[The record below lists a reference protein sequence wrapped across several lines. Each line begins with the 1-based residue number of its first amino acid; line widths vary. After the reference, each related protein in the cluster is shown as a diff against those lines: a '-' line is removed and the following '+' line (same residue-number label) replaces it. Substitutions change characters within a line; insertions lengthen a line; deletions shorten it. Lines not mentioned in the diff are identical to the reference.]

1 MRRRLSTLVLAATL
15 LTATAAADARAGVL
29 LPTGRLATPAGR
41 LTALQAF
48 PTGMAVSPDGRTVL
62 AIAGPA
68 IQGGLPAGPSAGV
81 AIEAVDAQTGAVRQ
95 TIQED
100 DAFQSIVFQ
109 RDGRRAYV
117 AGGSGRDV
125 HVLDISPDGSYS
137 KGPDLPAGGLVSALA
152 LSHDAHTLW
161 LGEPEA
167 GRLERL
173 DLSGAT
179 PPRVI
184 PAPAPNQLLLS
195 RDERTL
201 YAANWRGRAISAI
214 STTTGASVRIAT
226 GLHPTGLALT
236 PGGRLLVANAND
248 ATLST
253 IEQGSRRAASTSLAL
268 VGRRTDSPNAV
279 AVGRDGRAYV
289 ALADDNAIAVLAPV
303 PARPRTRHHVQ
314 FRSAARRGRKPSS
327 RRHRVR
333 APARPP
339 WRLVGLIPT
348 GWYPVAVALDPA
360 GRNLHVI
367 TARGLAHSSRTTSP
381 YIEPDPAAASPDAA
395 YATAGT
401 LESLALP
408 NAVQLAT
415 QTRRVRDSLRPP
427 PRRPPGENPV
437 LAGARGPIRHV
448 IYVTRENKTY
458 DSELG
463 DLHPGPGNA
472 FVLFGQTVT
481 PNLHKLERQWVE
493 SQSFTYQGFASVVGH
508 MWEDAGAV
516 SNVFER
522 SIGSSTG
529 AHSDHVSTSWHDPE
543 NFPRS
548 GLLTVQAWRAGL
560 KVRTYNQETA
570 QESHLL
576 PERFQAPES
585 LYPNF
590 NLHLADTKR
599 EAGWKQEFD
608 QFEKGQCAGDLGR
621 TYGAHCSLPSLEY
634 VYLGEDHTTIVDEPG
649 YPTIQAQV
657 ADNDLATG
665 RLIEAV
671 SHSRD
676 WRSTVVVVVEDD
688 PQGTGDSQSAYRG
701 YVALASPWARRGH
714 ISRVPYNLTS
724 AVGAIDRMLGLA
736 PLTDYALTN
745 RPLDDLFTN
754 HPDYRPYTADTSGAT
769 LYPFVSLPGKAPKA
783 DVAHGVSSFA
793 EPDETNPR
801 IANAATWRQ
810 LRHTAPPAR

>member
-1 MRRRLSTLVLAATL
+1 MLAVVLLAA
-15 LTATAAADARAGVL
+15 AGAGHARAGVL

-48 PTGMAVSPDGRTVL
+48 PTGLAVSPDGQTVL
-62 AIAGPA
+62 VIAGAA
-68 IQGGLPAGPSAGV
+68 IQGGLPAGPNSGV
-81 AIEAVDAQTGAVRQ
+81 AIEAVDAQTGAIRQ
-95 TIQED
+95 KIQED

-117 AGGSGRDV
+117 AGGSGRNV
-125 HVLDISPDGSYS
+125 HVLDIASDGSLS
-137 KGPDLPAGGLVSALA
+137 KGPDLPAGGLVAGLA
-152 LSHDAHTLW
+152 LSRDARTLW
-161 LGEPEA
+161 LGEPESN
-167 GRLERL
+167 RVERI
-173 DLSGAT
+173 DLIGSA

-184 PAPAPNQLLLS
+184 PATAPNQLQLS
-195 RDERTL
+195 SDERTL
-201 YAANWRGRAISAI
+201 YASNWRGRAVTAI
-214 STTTGASVRIAT
+214 STLTGASTRIAT
-226 GLHPTGLALT
+226 GSHPTGLALT

-248 ATLST
+248 ATLATLSR
-253 IEQGSRRAASTSLAL
+253 GSRRAASTSLAL

-289 ALADDNAIAVLAPV
+289 ALADDNAIAVLAPT
-303 PARPRTRHHVQ
+303 PAPRRARHHPQ
-314 FRSAARRGRKPSS
+314 FRRAARRGHNAA
-327 RRHRVR
+327 RRGGRT
-333 APARPP
+333 APHTRPP

-367 TARGLAHSSRTTSP
+367 TARGLAHSSQTTSP
-381 YIEPDPAAASPDAA
+381 YVEPDPASASPDAA

-401 LESLALP
+401 LESLTLP
-408 NAVQLAT
+408 SAKQLAGL
-415 QTRRVRDSLRPP
+415 TRTVRASLRPP
-427 PRRPPGENPV
+427 SRRPATENPV

-493 SQSFTYQGFASVVGH
+493 SQTFTYQGFASVVGH

-522 SIGSSTG
+522 SIGSNTG
-529 AHSDHVSTSWHDPE
+529 AHSGHVSSSWHDPE

-576 PERFQAPES
+576 PARFQAPES

-590 NLHLADTKR
+590 NLHVADTKR
-599 EAGWKQEFD
+599 EAGWKKEFD
-608 QFEKGQCAGDLGR
+608 QFEKGQCTGDLGR

-649 YPTIQAQV
+649 YPTIEAQV

-745 RPLDDLFTN
+745 RPLDDLFTS
-754 HPDYRPYTADTSGAT
+754 HPDYRPYTADNSGAT
-769 LYPFVSLPGKAPKA
+769 LYPFISLPGKAPKA

-810 LRHTAPPAR
+810 RKHTAPPAR